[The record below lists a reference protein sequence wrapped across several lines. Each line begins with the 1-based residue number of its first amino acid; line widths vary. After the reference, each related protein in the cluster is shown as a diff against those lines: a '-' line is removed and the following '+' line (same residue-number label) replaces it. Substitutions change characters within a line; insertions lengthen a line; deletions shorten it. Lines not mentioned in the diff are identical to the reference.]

1 MSDVQLS
8 ETELSIIREFEKAR
22 HLADLVRHPGWAV
35 YLDLRNHRINQIK
48 EQFMRGKYDKDT
60 LWAMQVRL
68 SGIQEFAEAWH
79 EGVVNAVESLE
90 PESVQRILDGVTV
103 NPADLDGDLV

>member
-1 MSDVQLS
+1 MADNILS
-8 ETELSIIREFEKAR
+8 ERELDIIRDFERAR
-22 HLADLVRHPGWAV
+22 HLSDLIRHPGWAV

-48 EQFMRGKYDKDT
+48 EQFMRAKVDKDT

-79 EGVVNAVESLE
+79 EGVINAVESLE